1 MKIYGSQ
8 DYLYWGPVYRLDYLA
23 CRAEKDL
30 INPTKYVKEE
40 LMCIMHK

>member
-8 DYLYWGPVYRLDYLA
+8 GCLYWGPVYPDYWA
-23 CRAEKDL
+23 CGAEKDL